1 MENNTSNKFIILLHG
16 PMGSGKT
23 TTSKRLH
30 EIIVPSAR
38 VALPDMRRLISG
50 NHREHGEITRNVM
63 LDMTRSYLKQDMPVI
78 VETVC
83 GEGYIKEY
91 ADIALKNECLFL
103 PYHINADESIRW
115 NRVCERTRQMM
126 NLSEL
131 PLVKEDELKPIFAE
145 NKVFYDKQEGN
156 IGNLLDTSNL
166 TTDEVISKIL
176 SDLNYGN

>member
-1 MENNTSNKFIILLHG
+1 MENNTPKKFIILLHG

-30 EIIVPSAR
+30 EVIVPSAR

-63 LDMTRSYLKQDMPVI
+63 LDMTRSYLGQNIPVI

-91 ADIALKNECLFL
+91 ADIALKNGCLFL
-103 PYHINADESIRW
+103 AYHINAEESIRW
-115 NRVCERTRQMM
+115 NRVCERTRLMM
-126 NLSEL
+126 GLPEL
-131 PLVKEDELKPIFAE
+131 PLEKEEELKPIFAE
-145 NKVFYDKQEGN
+145 NKAFYDKQEGN
-156 IGNLLDTSNL
+156 IGSLLDTSDL
-166 TTDEVISKIL
+166 ITDEVISKIL